1 MKQIALSLSLIHISW
16 AKDAMQWAV
25 GSGLIQ
31 GTEENGKI
39 LLNPQGN
46 STRAQVAVILM
57 RFLEGGVQ

>member
-1 MKQIALSLSLIHISW
+1 M
-16 AKDAMQWAV
+16 